1 MERGSK
7 VPRFKQ
13 IILNSDMFEVGIIG
27 FITAEVNKT
36 YFYISHHQAGRLCT
50 EMSDRISTV
59 ECHLQLLGKVAH
71 L

>member
-1 MERGSK
+1 
-7 VPRFKQ
+7 
-13 IILNSDMFEVGIIG
+13 MFEVGIIG

-36 YFYISHHQAGRLCT
+36 YFYISHHKAGRLCT